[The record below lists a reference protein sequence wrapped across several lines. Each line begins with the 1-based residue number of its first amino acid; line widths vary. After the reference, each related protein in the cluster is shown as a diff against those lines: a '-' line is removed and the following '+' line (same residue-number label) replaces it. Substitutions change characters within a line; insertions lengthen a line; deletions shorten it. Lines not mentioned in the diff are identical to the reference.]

1 MANRRVL
8 STINYPLITKLH
20 LGWACNRERFYLG
33 YFFVHMKVMV
43 WYDNAMRRG
52 SRFLT
57 PLLFGGL
64 LLCTFLLAGGVSHAQ
79 GGGGVGSGGT
89 GTGGSGVGHYTWN
102 GWGWRLYP
110 VSGSGP
116 NDGFRSG
123 SWSSAQSACNGY
135 STHVVVFVIND
146 PAGTQMGYNYL
157 SKYYGPPRWNAYL
170 SSSPYISVPTA
181 EAQFNALHASVRSG
195 FKFGV
200 NVAWFCY
207 GLIPPNNKAYLDGI
221 KIDNAGALPA
231 ALNGVSVSVSSSGS
245 DAGNPFY
252 FTDAAGGGNSIDMG
266 TATSTT
272 RTISVSGVPPGW
284 QLLGHSICANGGSC
298 TNAWL
303 ASNIISPGVASFS
316 HTFRAG
322 ITYHMRWMFQPISA
336 TCTIDTFP
344 AQMVV
349 GGNST
354 FTVSLRL
361 SHWGAPFVVGNPAL
375 TVQVRNPAGVITTM
389 TPSYTVAGTSPATIT
404 SDPMPLSSSLPGTY
418 QMQWALTGNG
428 LNALCPGGN
437 NGSWSNPRI
446 GEAGYRPFY
455 DVVGG
460 DILSGDSIRSWNE
473 DAGGFAGGGTQL
485 AALATN
491 NIQSFVSGTGLP
503 GGVTAQGGDGLGFA
517 NTGASGT
524 TYGGGYT
531 VTPFVP
537 VIPAQTNTLSGAV
550 NLGSLA
556 ADGVYY
562 ANNISLSGQLATGR
576 QVTIYVTS
584 GSVYISGNITYG
596 AYGASPSSIPRLTV
610 IVQNGNVSVSSAVT
624 EMRGIYVAGGTGV
637 NGNFQSCT
645 SAVNTPILY
654 TTANAY
660 SLCNSPLTVYGAV
673 SANKLVLGR
682 THGTYQANVTGVPVT
697 PAERVFYS
705 PELWLAPDGSA
716 SATQTQDRYDSFVSL
731 PPVL

>member
-1 MANRRVL
+1 MCPLQCTRTIRLYFHPGRAYNRGVFQ
-8 STINYPLITKLH
+8 
-20 LGWACNRERFYLG
+20 LGCFL
-33 YFFVHMKVMV
+33 VHMKVMV
-43 WYDNAMRRG
+43 WYDNAMIRG

-89 GTGGSGVGHYTWN
+89 GGGGGGSDGHWTWY

-110 VSGSGP
+110 VTSGGP

-123 SWSSAQSACNGY
+123 SWSDAFNACNGY
-135 STHVVVFVIND
+135 SNYVAVFVID
-146 PAGTQMGYNYL
+146 DLAGTQMGYNYD
-157 SKYYGPPRWNAYL
+157 SDYYGPPTYQAYL
-170 SSSPYISVPTA
+170 SSSPYISVSTA
-181 EAQFNALHASVRSG
+181 QAQFNTLPASIRSG
-195 FKFGV
+195 FTFGV
-200 NVAWFCY
+200 NVSWYCY
-207 GLIPPNNKAYLDGI
+207 GIIPPNNKANLDGI
-221 KIDNAGALPA
+221 KIDNAGSWAS
-231 ALNGVSVSVSSSGS
+231 ALNTVTVSVSGSGS
-245 DAGNPFY
+245 DTNNPFY
-252 FTDAAGGGNSIDMG
+252 FSDASGGGNVIDMG

-272 RTISVSGVPPGW
+272 RTISISGVPPGW
-284 QLLGHSICANGGSC
+284 QLLGHSICANGSAC

-303 ASNIISPGVASFS
+303 VSNIVSPGVLSFN
-316 HTFRAG
+316 HVFQTG
-322 ITYHMRWMFQPISA
+322 ITYHMRWMFQPI
-336 TCTIDTFP
+336 TVDCTAETFP
-344 AQMVV
+344 KQMVV
-349 GGNST
+349 GGNNT
-354 FTVSLRL
+354 FTVSLGL
-361 SHWGAPFVVGNPAL
+361 SYWGSPFFVGNPAL

-389 TPSYTVAGTSPATIT
+389 TPSYTVTGPGPVTIT
-404 SDPMPLSSSLPGTY
+404 SDPMPIGTPQPGIY
-418 QMQWALTGNG
+418 QMQWSLIGNG

-446 GEAGYRPFY
+446 LEAGYRPFY

-460 DILSGDSIRSWNE
+460 DILSGGSIRSWNE

-491 NIQSFVSGTGLP
+491 DIQSFVSGTGLP

-537 VIPAQTNTLSGAV
+537 VIPAQTNILSGPV
-550 NLGSLA
+550 NLGFLA

-610 IVQNGNVSVSSAVT
+610 IVQNGNVSVSRAVT
-624 EMRGIYVAGGTGV
+624 EMRGIYVAGGTGA

-660 SLCNSPLTVYGAV
+660 TLCNSPLTVYGAV

-682 THGTYQANVTGVPVT
+682 TYGTYQANVTGVPVT

-705 PELWLAPDGSA
+705 PELWLAPDGST